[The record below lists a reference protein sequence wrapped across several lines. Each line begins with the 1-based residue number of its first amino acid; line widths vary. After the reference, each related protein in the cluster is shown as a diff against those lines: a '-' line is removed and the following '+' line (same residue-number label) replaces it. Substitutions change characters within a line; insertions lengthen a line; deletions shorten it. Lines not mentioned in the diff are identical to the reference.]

1 MEGVEEKGAS
11 FLFFPSLFSLKREPD
26 RATPLPR
33 ARTSSNALILAA
45 TPAHRRLV
53 TGTRKGGRA
62 KRANREGARDAVRL
76 CSFCPLSIKQQTAA
90 PGAKF
95 APRGSSIS
103 WREKCNWSKPGLRLS
118 ARCSRR
124 RALPFARWRAPQL
137 VTYRVARA
145 AAILLLASGRDGGG
159 GKEGVD
165 RLRQKRKRVR
175 ERIAKRKERTNKK
188 KTDFF
193 FSDLDLDGE
202 CSFLRSSLLFFP
214 SLVPPPV
221 AGTLAGS
228 AGEKGRKTRA
238 TTSSQQQPWKSFQQ
252 CVRAREK
259 SLKNFPPVCARK
271 TDERKETSKTLR
283 HASPFFPLSFPLCFC
298 LFTS

>member
-1 MEGVEEKGAS
+1 MQLEQTR
-11 FLFFPSLFSLKREPD
+11 PSAL
-26 RATPLPR
+26 RALLAPSR
-33 ARTSSNALILAA
+33 APFCALARSAA
-45 TPAHRRLV
+45 CHVP
-53 TGTRKGGRA
+53 GG
-62 KRANREGARDAVRL
+62 E
-76 CSFCPLSIKQQTAA
+76 
-90 PGAKF
+90 
-95 APRGSSIS
+95 GSSHFVACE
-103 WREKCNWSKPGLRLS
+103 W
-118 ARCSRR
+118 ARR
-124 RALPFARWRAPQL
+124 
-137 VTYRVARA
+137 
-145 AAILLLASGRDGGG
+145 GG